1 MFLLKNLVSSI
12 SKVTQDLGNIVSITP
27 VVNTG
32 SSVNVNVSDINIAN
46 VSTTGLLS
54 NVISTVTDTVSHT
67 STDLVSNVV
76 GTVTG
81 TVGSTSP
88 IDTVTNIIGGVT
100 GGVTGNPLEVV
111 TDIIGGVT
119 GGVVG
124 GTSPISPV
132 IDVVQGGIDIL
143 QGVESLKTEIINTG
157 IDTVA
162 DTIIGVLPQAEHPV
176 SEIADLGTLTFET
189 SRDTVNGALEVVSD
203 LVGGDIQGATE
214 NATGIL
220 GTLIQNGSTATGIVT
235 DILGG
240 VTGTIGGVTGG
251 VDGNPLEVITDIIGS
266 VTGGVGGDNP
276 LGVVTDIIGGVTGG
290 IIGGGTSPI
299 SPVIDVVQGG
309 IDILQGVESLKTEII
324 NTGIDTVADTIIGVL
339 PQAEHPVSEIADL
352 GTLTFETSRDTVN
365 GALEVVSDLVGG
377 DIQGATENATGILG
391 TLIQNGSTATGIVT
405 DILGG
410 VTGTIGG
417 VTGGIGGDNPL
428 GVVTD
433 IIGGVTGGIGG
444 DNPLGVV
451 TDIIGGVTG
460 GIGGDNP
467 LGVVTD
473 IIGGVTGG
481 IGGDN
486 PLGVVTDII
495 GGVTGGIGGDNP
507 LGVVTDIIGGVTGG
521 IIGGGTSPISPV
533 IDVVQGGI
541 DILQGVESL
550 KTEIINTGIDTVA
563 DTIIGILP
571 QAEHPVSEIA
581 DLGTLTFETSRDTV
595 NGALEVVS
603 DLVGG
608 DIQGAT
614 ESATG
619 ILDTLIT
626 NGTTATGLVTE
637 IIGGVTGTIG
647 GVTGGDSPLGLVTDL
662 LGGLTGSVGGDSP
675 LGVVTDLLGG
685 LTGSVGGD
693 SPLGVVTDLL
703 GGLTGGVTGGTDN
716 PIGIVT
722 DIVGSLTG
730 GVTGEGSLDVISNL
744 LGGLTGGS
752 LLGGVTSTVSSVTN
766 TTHTIVPTSL
776 LTDNFLENSFNTV

>member
-1 MFLLKNLVSSI
+1 MFLLTNLVSSI
-12 SKVTQDLGNIVSITP
+12 SKITQDLGNIVS
-27 VVNTG
+27 VNTTVTG
-32 SSVNVNVSDINIAN
+32 SSSVEGQISTSGLLSDTLSTVTNTLTTT
-46 VSTTGLLS
+46 TTGL
-54 NVISTVTDTVSHT
+54 VS
-67 STDLVSNVV
+67 DAV

-81 TVGSTSP
+81 SIGSTSP
-88 IDTVTNIIGGVT
+88 VDTVTNIIGGVT
-100 GGVTGNPLEVV
+100 GGIDL
-111 TDIIGGVT
+111 
-119 GGVVG
+119 
-124 GTSPISPV
+124 GTSPIAPV

-162 DTIIGVLPQAEHPV
+162 DTIIGVLPQTEHPV

-189 SRDTVNGALEVVSD
+189 SRDTVNGTLEVISD

-214 NATGIL
+214 SATGVVE
-220 GTLIQNGSTATGIVT
+220 TLITNGTTATGIVT
-235 DILGG
+235 DVVGSITDVVGG
-240 VTGTIGGVTGG
+240 VTGGVDGNPIEVITDIIGGVTGG
-251 VDGNPLEVITDIIGS
+251 VDGNPLEVITDIIGG
-266 VTGGVGGDNP
+266 VTGGVDGNP
-276 LGVVTDIIGGVTGG
+276 LE
-290 IIGGGTSPI
+290 
-299 SPVIDVVQGG
+299 VI
-309 IDILQGVESLKTEII
+309 
-324 NTGIDTVADTIIGVL
+324 
-339 PQAEHPVSEIADL
+339 
-352 GTLTFETSRDTVN
+352 
-365 GALEVVSDLVGG
+365 
-377 DIQGATENATGILG
+377 
-391 TLIQNGSTATGIVT
+391 
-405 DILGG
+405 
-410 VTGTIGG
+410 
-417 VTGGIGGDNPL
+417 
-428 GVVTD
+428 TD

-444 DNPLGVV
+444 
-451 TDIIGGVTG
+451 
-460 GIGGDNP
+460 
-467 LGVVTD
+467 
-473 IIGGVTGG
+473 
-481 IGGDN
+481 
-486 PLGVVTDII
+486 
-495 GGVTGGIGGDNP
+495 
-507 LGVVTDIIGGVTGG
+507 
-521 IIGGGTSPISPV
+521 GTSPIAPV

-571 QAEHPVSEIA
+571 QTEYPVSDLA

-626 NGTTATGLVTE
+626 NGTTATGIINNIIGGATSGDSPLGVVTDIIGGVTGGVSGNPLEIVTDIIGGVTGGVDGNPLEVITDIIGGVTGGVDGNPLEVITDIIGGVTGGVDGNPLEVITDIIGGVTGGIGGGTSPISPVIDVVQGGIDILQGVESLKTEIINTGIDTVADTIISILPQAEHPVSELADLGTLTFETSRDTVNGTLEVISDLVGGDIQGATESATGVLDTLITNGTTATGLVTE
-637 IIGGVTGTIG
+637 IIGGLTGTIG
-647 GVTGGDSPLGLVTDL
+647 GDSSLGLVTDL
-662 LGGLTGSVGGDSP
+662 LGGLTGSVDGDNP
-675 LGVVTDLLGG
+675 LGL
-685 LTGSVGGD
+685 
-693 SPLGVVTDLL
+693 VTDLL

-730 GVTGEGSLDVISNL
+730 GVTGEGGLDVISNL

>member
-12 SKVTQDLGNIVSITP
+12 SKVTQDLGNVVS
-27 VVNTG
+27 VNTNVTGG
-32 SSVNVNVSDINIAN
+32 SSVDGHI
-46 VSTTGLLS
+46 STSGLLS
-54 NVISTVTDTVSHT
+54 DTLSTVTNTLTTTTTGFVS
-67 STDLVSNVV
+67 DAV

-81 TVGSTSP
+81 SIGSTSP
-88 IDTVTNIIGGVT
+88 VDTVTNIIGGVT
-100 GGVTGNPLEVV
+100 GGIDL
-111 TDIIGGVT
+111 
-119 GGVVG
+119 
-124 GTSPISPV
+124 GTSPIAPV
-132 IDVVQGGIDIL
+132 IEVVQGGIDIL

-157 IDTVA
+157 IETVA
-162 DTIIGVLPQAEHPV
+162 DAIIGVLPQTEHPV

-214 NATGIL
+214 SATGIVE
-220 GTLIQNGSTATGIVT
+220 TLITNGTTATGIVT
-235 DILGG
+235 G
-240 VTGTIGGVTGG
+240 VVGSVTDVVGGVTGG
-251 VDGNPLEVITDIIGS
+251 VDGNPLEVITDIIG
-266 VTGGVGGDNP
+266 
-276 LGVVTDIIGGVTGG
+276 GVTGG
-290 IIGGGTSPI
+290 IGGGTSPI

-324 NTGIDTVADTIIGVL
+324 NTGIDTVADTIISIL
-339 PQAEHPVSEIADL
+339 PQTEHPVSDLADL

-365 GALEVVSDLVGG
+365 GALETVSDLVGG
-377 DIQGATENATGILG
+377 DIQGATESATGILD
-391 TLIQNGSTATGIVT
+391 TLITNGTTATGIVNN
-405 DILGG
+405 I
-410 VTGTIGG
+410 IGG
-417 VTGGIGGDNPL
+417 VTSGDSPL

-433 IIGGVTGGIGG
+433 IIGGVTGGVGG
-444 DNPLGVV
+444 NPLEVI

-460 GIGGDNP
+460 GIDGNP
-467 LGVVTD
+467 LEVITD

-481 IGGDN
+481 VDGN
-486 PLGVVTDII
+486 PLEVITDII
-495 GGVTGGIGGDNP
+495 GGVTGGVDGNLLEVI
-507 LGVVTDIIGGVTGG
+507 TDIIGGVTGG
-521 IIGGGTSPISPV
+521 IGGGTSPISPV

-571 QAEHPVSEIA
+571 QVEHPVSEIA

-619 ILDTLIT
+619 ILGTLIT
-626 NGTTATGLVTE
+626 NGSTATGLLTE
-637 IIGGVTGTIG
+637 ILGGVTGTIG
-647 GVTGGDSPLGLVTDL
+647 GA
-662 LGGLTGSVGGDSP
+662 
-675 LGVVTDLLGG
+675 
-685 LTGSVGGD
+685 TGSVGGD

-703 GGLTGGVTGGTDN
+703 GGLTGGITGGDSPLGVVTDLLGGLTGGVTGGVGGDN

-730 GVTGEGSLDVISNL
+730 GVTGQGGLDVISNL

-766 TTHTIVPTSL
+766 TTHTIVPQSL
-776 LTDNFLENSFNTV
+776 LTDNFLGNSFNTV

>member
-54 NVISTVTDTVSHT
+54 NVISTVTDTVSNT
-67 STDLVSNVV
+67 TTDLVSNVV

-157 IDTVA
+157 IETVA
-162 DTIIGVLPQAEHPV
+162 DAVIGVLPQAEHPVSEIADLGTLTFETSRDTVNGALEVVSDLVGGDIQGATESATGILDTLITNGTTATGIVTGVAGSVTDVIGGVTGGVDGNPLEVITDIIGGVTGGVGGDNPLGVVTDIIGGVTGGIIGGGTSPISPVIDVVQGGIDILQGVESLKTEIINTGIETVADAVIGVLPQAEHPV

-240 VTGTIGGVTGG
+240 VTGTIG
-251 VDGNPLEVITDIIGS
+251 S
-266 VTGGVGGDNP
+266 
-276 LGVVTDIIGGVTGG
+276 
-290 IIGGGTSPI
+290 
-299 SPVIDVVQGG
+299 
-309 IDILQGVESLKTEII
+309 
-324 NTGIDTVADTIIGVL
+324 
-339 PQAEHPVSEIADL
+339 
-352 GTLTFETSRDTVN
+352 
-365 GALEVVSDLVGG
+365 
-377 DIQGATENATGILG
+377 
-391 TLIQNGSTATGIVT
+391 
-405 DILGG
+405 
-410 VTGTIGG
+410 
-417 VTGGIGGDNPL
+417 
-428 GVVTD
+428 
-433 IIGGVTGGIGG
+433 
-444 DNPLGVV
+444 
-451 TDIIGGVTG
+451 
-460 GIGGDNP
+460 
-467 LGVVTD
+467 
-473 IIGGVTGG
+473 
-481 IGGDN
+481 
-486 PLGVVTDII
+486 
-495 GGVTGGIGGDNP
+495 VTGGIGGDNP

-685 LTGSVGGD
+685 LTGGI
-693 SPLGVVTDLL
+693 
-703 GGLTGGVTGGTDN
+703 TGGTDN

>member
-67 STDLVSNVV
+67 TTDLVSNVV

-157 IDTVA
+157 IETVA
-162 DTIIGVLPQAEHPV
+162 DAVIGVLPQAEHPV

-203 LVGGDIQGATE
+203 LVGSDIQGATE
-214 NATGIL
+214 SATGIL
-220 GTLIQNGSTATGIVT
+220 DTLITNGTTATGIVT
-235 DILGG
+235 G
-240 VTGTIGGVTGG
+240 VVGSVTDVIGGVTGG
-251 VDGNPLEVITDIIGS
+251 VDGNPLEVITDIIGG

-410 VTGTIGG
+410 VTGT
-417 VTGGIGGDNPL
+417 
-428 GVVTD
+428 
-433 IIGGVTGGIGG
+433 IGGVTGGIGG

-685 LTGSVGGD
+685 LTG
-693 SPLGVVTDLL
+693 
-703 GGLTGGVTGGTDN
+703 GVTGGTDN

>member
-67 STDLVSNVV
+67 TTDLVSNVV

-157 IDTVA
+157 IETVA
-162 DTIIGVLPQAEHPV
+162 DAVIGVLPQAEHPV

-214 NATGIL
+214 SATGIL
-220 GTLIQNGSTATGIVT
+220 DTLITNGTTATGIVT
-235 DILGG
+235 G
-240 VTGTIGGVTGG
+240 VVGSVTDVIGGVTGG
-251 VDGNPLEVITDIIGS
+251 VDGNPLEVITDIIGGVTGGVDGNPLEVITDIIGG

-417 VTGGIGGDNPL
+417 V
-428 GVVTD
+428 
-433 IIGGVTGGIGG
+433 
-444 DNPLGVV
+444 
-451 TDIIGGVTG
+451 
-460 GIGGDNP
+460 
-467 LGVVTD
+467 
-473 IIGGVTGG
+473 
-481 IGGDN
+481 
-486 PLGVVTDII
+486 
-495 GGVTGGIGGDNP
+495 
-507 LGVVTDIIGGVTGG
+507 
-521 IIGGGTSPISPV
+521 
-533 IDVVQGGI
+533 
-541 DILQGVESL
+541 
-550 KTEIINTGIDTVA
+550 
-563 DTIIGILP
+563 
-571 QAEHPVSEIA
+571 
-581 DLGTLTFETSRDTV
+581 
-595 NGALEVVS
+595 
-603 DLVGG
+603 
-608 DIQGAT
+608 
-614 ESATG
+614 
-619 ILDTLIT
+619 
-626 NGTTATGLVTE
+626 
-637 IIGGVTGTIG
+637 
-647 GVTGGDSPLGLVTDL
+647 
-662 LGGLTGSVGGDSP
+662 
-675 LGVVTDLLGG
+675 
-685 LTGSVGGD
+685 
-693 SPLGVVTDLL
+693 
-703 GGLTGGVTGGTDN
+703 
-716 PIGIVT
+716 
-722 DIVGSLTG
+722 
-730 GVTGEGSLDVISNL
+730 
-744 LGGLTGGS
+744 
-752 LLGGVTSTVSSVTN
+752 
-766 TTHTIVPTSL
+766 
-776 LTDNFLENSFNTV
+776 

>member
-1 MFLLKNLVSSI
+1 
-12 SKVTQDLGNIVSITP
+12 
-27 VVNTG
+27 
-32 SSVNVNVSDINIAN
+32 
-46 VSTTGLLS
+46 
-54 NVISTVTDTVSHT
+54 
-67 STDLVSNVV
+67 
-76 GTVTG
+76 
-81 TVGSTSP
+81 
-88 IDTVTNIIGGVT
+88 
-100 GGVTGNPLEVV
+100 
-111 TDIIGGVT
+111 
-119 GGVVG
+119 
-124 GTSPISPV
+124 
-132 IDVVQGGIDIL
+132 
-143 QGVESLKTEIINTG
+143 
-157 IDTVA
+157 
-162 DTIIGVLPQAEHPV
+162 
-176 SEIADLGTLTFET
+176 
-189 SRDTVNGALEVVSD
+189 
-203 LVGGDIQGATE
+203 
-214 NATGIL
+214 
-220 GTLIQNGSTATGIVT
+220 
-235 DILGG
+235 
-240 VTGTIGGVTGG
+240 
-251 VDGNPLEVITDIIGS
+251 VDGNPLEVITDIIGG

-276 LGVVTDIIGGVTGG
+276 LGVVTDIIGGITGG

-410 VTGTIGG
+410 VTGT
-417 VTGGIGGDNPL
+417 
-428 GVVTD
+428 
-433 IIGGVTGGIGG
+433 IGGVTGGIGG

>member
-67 STDLVSNVV
+67 TTDLVSNVV

-157 IDTVA
+157 IETVA
-162 DTIIGVLPQAEHPV
+162 DAVIGVLPQAEHPV

-214 NATGIL
+214 SATGIL
-220 GTLIQNGSTATGIVT
+220 DTLITNGTTATGIVT
-235 DILGG
+235 G
-240 VTGTIGGVTGG
+240 VVGSVTDVIGGVTGG
-251 VDGNPLEVITDIIGS
+251 VDGNPLEVITDIIGG

-433 IIGGVTGGIGG
+433 IIGGVTGGI
-444 DNPLGVV
+444 
-451 TDIIGGVTG
+451 
-460 GIGGDNP
+460 
-467 LGVVTD
+467 
-473 IIGGVTGG
+473 
-481 IGGDN
+481 
-486 PLGVVTDII
+486 
-495 GGVTGGIGGDNP
+495 
-507 LGVVTDIIGGVTGG
+507 
-521 IIGGGTSPISPV
+521 IGGGTSPISPV

-595 NGALEVVS
+595 NDALEVVS

-685 LTGSVGGD
+685 LTGSVSGD
-693 SPLGVVTDLL
+693 SPFGVVTDLL

>member
-12 SKVTQDLGNIVSITP
+12 SKVTQDLGNVVSVTTT
-27 VVNTG
+27 VNTG
-32 SSVNVNVSDINIAN
+32 SSVDAH
-46 VSTTGLLS
+46 VSTSGLLS
-54 NVISTVTDTVSHT
+54 NVLSTVTNTVTHT
-67 STDLVSNVV
+67 TTGLVSDVL

-81 TVGSTSP
+81 TVGSTNP
-88 IDTVTNIIGGVT
+88 LGTITNIIGGVT
-100 GGVTGNPLEVV
+100 GGATGGNPVGVV

-119 GGVVG
+119 GGIGG

-157 IDTVA
+157 IETVA
-162 DTIIGVLPQAEHPV
+162 GTVIGVLPQTEHPV

-203 LVGGDIQGATE
+203 LVGGDIQGATTS
-214 NATGIL
+214 ATGIVD
-220 GTLIQNGSTATGIVT
+220 TLITNGTTATGIVT
-235 DILGG
+235 G
-240 VTGTIGGVTGG
+240 VV
-251 VDGNPLEVITDIIGS
+251 GS
-266 VTGGVGGDNP
+266 VTDVVGGLTGGVGGNP
-276 LGVVTDIIGGVTGG
+276 LEVVTDIIGGVTGG
-290 IIGGGTSPI
+290 VGGNPLEVVTDIIGGVTGGIGGGTSPI

-324 NTGIDTVADTIIGVL
+324 NTGIDTVADTIISIL
-339 PQAEHPVSEIADL
+339 PQTEHPVSEIADL

-365 GALEVVSDLVGG
+365 GALETVSDLVGG
-377 DIQGATENATGILG
+377 DIQGATESATGILD
-391 TLIQNGSTATGIVT
+391 TLITNGTTAAGIITGVVGSVT
-405 DILGG
+405 D
-410 VTGTIGG
+410 VVGG
-417 VTGGIGGDNPL
+417 VTGGVGGNPL
-428 GVVTD
+428 EVVTD
-433 IIGGVTGGIGG
+433 IIGGVTGGVGG
-444 DNPLGVV
+444 NPLEVV

-460 GIGGDNP
+460 GVGGNP
-467 LGVVTD
+467 LEVVTD

-481 IGGDN
+481 
-486 PLGVVTDII
+486 
-495 GGVTGGIGGDNP
+495 
-507 LGVVTDIIGGVTGG
+507 
-521 IIGGGTSPISPV
+521 IGGGTSPISPV

-571 QAEHPVSEIA
+571 QVEHPVSEIA

-619 ILDTLIT
+619 ILGTLIT
-626 NGTTATGLVTE
+626 NGSTATGLLTE
-637 IIGGVTGTIG
+637 ILGGVTGTIDG
-647 GVTGGDSPLGLVTDL
+647 A
-662 LGGLTGSVGGDSP
+662 
-675 LGVVTDLLGG
+675 
-685 LTGSVGGD
+685 TGSVGGD

-703 GGLTGGVTGGTDN
+703 GGLTGGVTGGDSPLGVVTDLLGDLTGGVTGGVGGDN

-730 GVTGEGSLDVISNL
+730 GVTGGSGLDVISNL
-744 LGGLTGGS
+744 LGGLTSGG

-766 TTHTIVPTSL
+766 TTHTIVPQSL
-776 LTDNFLENSFNTV
+776 LTDNFLDNSFHTV

>member
-67 STDLVSNVV
+67 TTDLVSNVV

-81 TVGSTSP
+81 TVGSTNP

-157 IDTVA
+157 IETVA
-162 DTIIGVLPQAEHPV
+162 DAVIGVLPQAEHPV

-214 NATGIL
+214 SATGIL
-220 GTLIQNGSTATGIVT
+220 DTLITNGTTATGIVT
-235 DILGG
+235 G
-240 VTGTIGGVTGG
+240 VVGSVTDVIGGVTGG
-251 VDGNPLEVITDIIGS
+251 VDGNPLEVITDIIGG

-410 VTGTIGG
+410 VTGT
-417 VTGGIGGDNPL
+417 
-428 GVVTD
+428 
-433 IIGGVTGGIGG
+433 
-444 DNPLGVV
+444 
-451 TDIIGGVTG
+451 
-460 GIGGDNP
+460 
-467 LGVVTD
+467 
-473 IIGGVTGG
+473 IGGVTGG

-703 GGLTGGVTGGTDN
+703 GGLTGG
-716 PIGIVT
+716 
-722 DIVGSLTG
+722 
-730 GVTGEGSLDVISNL
+730 
-744 LGGLTGGS
+744 S

>member
-67 STDLVSNVV
+67 TTDLVSNVV

-81 TVGSTSP
+81 TVGSTNP

-100 GGVTGNPLEVV
+100 GGITGNPLEVV

-157 IDTVA
+157 IETVA
-162 DTIIGVLPQAEHPV
+162 DAV
-176 SEIADLGTLTFET
+176 
-189 SRDTVNGALEVVSD
+189 
-203 LVGGDIQGATE
+203 
-214 NATGIL
+214 
-220 GTLIQNGSTATGIVT
+220 
-235 DILGG
+235 
-240 VTGTIGGVTGG
+240 
-251 VDGNPLEVITDIIGS
+251 
-266 VTGGVGGDNP
+266 
-276 LGVVTDIIGGVTGG
+276 
-290 IIGGGTSPI
+290 
-299 SPVIDVVQGG
+299 
-309 IDILQGVESLKTEII
+309 
-324 NTGIDTVADTIIGVL
+324 IGVL

-703 GGLTGGVTGGTDN
+703 GGLTGGITGGTDN

>member
-67 STDLVSNVV
+67 TTDLVSNVV

-157 IDTVA
+157 IETVA
-162 DTIIGVLPQAEHPV
+162 DAVIGVLPQAEHPV

-189 SRDTVNGALEVVSD
+189 SRDTVNGGVDGNPLEV
-203 LVGGDIQGATE
+203 I
-214 NATGIL
+214 
-220 GTLIQNGSTATGIVT
+220 T
-235 DILGG
+235 DI
-240 VTGTIGGVTGG
+240 IGGVTGG
-251 VDGNPLEVITDIIGS
+251 VDGNPLEVITDIIGG

-433 IIGGVTGGIGG
+433 IIGGVTGGISG

-460 GIGGDNP
+460 GVDGNP
-467 LGVVTD
+467 LEVITD
-473 IIGGVTGG
+473 IIGG
-481 IGGDN
+481 I
-486 PLGVVTDII
+486 
-495 GGVTGGIGGDNP
+495 TGGIGGDNP

-563 DTIIGILP
+563 DTIIGVLP

-614 ESATG
+614 EAATG

>member
-67 STDLVSNVV
+67 TTDLVSNVV

-81 TVGSTSP
+81 TVGSTNP

-157 IDTVA
+157 IETVADAVIGVLPQAEHPVSEIADLGTLTFETSRDTVNGALEVVSDLVGGDIQGATESANGILDTLITNGTTATGIVTGVVGSVTDVIGGVTGGVDGNPLEVITDIIGGVTGGVGGDNPLGVVTDIIGGVTGGIIGGGTSPISPVIDVVQGGIDILQGVESLKTEIINTGIDTVA
-162 DTIIGVLPQAEHPV
+162 DTIIGILPQAEHPV

-240 VTGTIGGVTGG
+240 VTGT
-251 VDGNPLEVITDIIGS
+251 
-266 VTGGVGGDNP
+266 
-276 LGVVTDIIGGVTGG
+276 
-290 IIGGGTSPI
+290 
-299 SPVIDVVQGG
+299 
-309 IDILQGVESLKTEII
+309 
-324 NTGIDTVADTIIGVL
+324 
-339 PQAEHPVSEIADL
+339 
-352 GTLTFETSRDTVN
+352 
-365 GALEVVSDLVGG
+365 
-377 DIQGATENATGILG
+377 
-391 TLIQNGSTATGIVT
+391 
-405 DILGG
+405 
-410 VTGTIGG
+410 
-417 VTGGIGGDNPL
+417 
-428 GVVTD
+428 
-433 IIGGVTGGIGG
+433 
-444 DNPLGVV
+444 
-451 TDIIGGVTG
+451 IGGVTG

-595 NGALEVVS
+595 NGALEIVC

-662 LGGLTGSVGGDSP
+662 L
-675 LGVVTDLLGG
+675 
-685 LTGSVGGD
+685 
-693 SPLGVVTDLL
+693 
-703 GGLTGGVTGGTDN
+703 
-716 PIGIVT
+716 
-722 DIVGSLTG
+722 
-730 GVTGEGSLDVISNL
+730 
-744 LGGLTGGS
+744 
-752 LLGGVTSTVSSVTN
+752 
-766 TTHTIVPTSL
+766 
-776 LTDNFLENSFNTV
+776 